1 MTQNTMTFQ
10 DPSWEETGSTWLR
23 PVPWGFRKVLNWI
36 KNTYKN
42 PPLIVTENGY
52 SDLPDIVLNDNG
64 RIQYYK
70 HYINNLLK
78 AVIIDGCNIKG
89 YSVWSLMDNFEWA
102 SGYT

>member
-1 MTQNTMTFQ
+1 MTFQ

-52 SDLPDIVLNDNG
+52 SDLPDVVLNDNG